1 MTTSSSKKSAFTLI
15 ELAVAAV
22 ILAVV
27 AGIAYSLLMGATTL
41 LAKNVSLNS
50 SNTLLRASLDRIYS
64 EVSQGNGMP
73 TLINADGT
81 PASGTGPAAGIVF
94 DRYLG
99 GPYIVT
105 PAGPNGLTAAT
116 KSVQLTFSTSPFAS
130 PPTPQ
135 NNDVV
140 CIGDS
145 TLRPLVS
152 SFTASTPPGHPSP
165 DLAAVT
171 VNLQTKLGQDIQWS
185 SVVEEKA
192 FLVHRKAIVVIP
204 TNGRNELRL
213 YSNVE
218 TSSNTR
224 DLTTSYIVLN
234 REIGTAIGEDKPFS
248 LVTENTVTYLAIDM
262 HVEAQQFGKVLAS
275 RQAKQ
280 FNTFLE
286 VDGRVRP
293 RNFL

>member
-1 MTTSSSKKSAFTLI
+1 MKRSYSKKTAFTLV

-27 AGIAYSLLMGATTL
+27 AGIAYSILMGATTL

-50 SNTLLRASLDRIYS
+50 SNTLLRASLDRIYA

-73 TLINADGT
+73 TLINADGS
-81 PASGTGPAAGIVF
+81 PAGGSGPAAGIVF

-105 PAGPNGLTAAT
+105 PGGPNGLGAAA
-116 KSVQLTFSTSPFAS
+116 KSVQLTFSTDPFAA

-135 NNDVV
+135 SNDVL

-145 TLRPLVS
+145 TLRPLVNS
-152 SFTASTPPGHPSP
+152 MTASTPPGHPSP
-165 DLAAVT
+165 DLVAVN
-171 VNLQTKLGQDIQWS
+171 VNLQAKLGQDIPWTS
-185 SVVEEKA
+185 AVEEKA
-192 FLVHRKAIVVIP
+192 FLVHRKAVVVVQ

-218 TSSNTR
+218 TLHSTC
-224 DLTTSYIVLN
+224 DLTTSYIILN
-234 REIGTAIGEDKPFS
+234 REIGTAAGEEKPFT
-248 LVTENTVTYLAIDM
+248 LVTENTVTFLAIAM
-262 HVEAQQFGKVLAS
+262 HVEAQQFGKVLTN

-286 VDGRVRP
+286 VNGRVRP